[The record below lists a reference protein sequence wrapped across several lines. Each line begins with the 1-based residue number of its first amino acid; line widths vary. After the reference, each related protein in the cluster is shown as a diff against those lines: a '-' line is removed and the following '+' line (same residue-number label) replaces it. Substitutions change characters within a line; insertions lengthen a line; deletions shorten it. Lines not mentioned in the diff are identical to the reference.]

1 MLPSNKY
8 VDFKDLV
15 NVCKAPRQITLTY
28 KSHDYSVGLYSSNI
42 EFIKRELKYENDV
55 QRDIDF
61 DYIMEEWYGK

>member
-61 DYIMEEWYGK
+61 DYIMENWYGK